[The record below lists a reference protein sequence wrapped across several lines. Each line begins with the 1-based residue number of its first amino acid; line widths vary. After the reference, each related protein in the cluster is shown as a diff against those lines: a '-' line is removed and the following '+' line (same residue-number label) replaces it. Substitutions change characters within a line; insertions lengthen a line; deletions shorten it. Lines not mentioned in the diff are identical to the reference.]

1 VSDDAG
7 LDRGAGEDPEPAPI
21 PGVPDEA
28 PIQRSSR
35 DQDVLRARLEQWLA
49 RRLPS
54 GAEPRITSL
63 SGTSANGMSSE
74 TLVFEASWAGEPGA
88 EPQARPLVARLA
100 PGEADVPVFSRY
112 DLDHQFDTIRQVA
125 ELTDVP
131 VPPPLWYE
139 ADETAVGAP
148 FFVMGRVDG
157 RVPPDVMP
165 YNFGDSW
172 LFDATPADQRH
183 LQDTTVGA
191 LARLHA
197 IDRPTER
204 FAYLDPPAAG
214 DSPLRR
220 RLGWAGDWYRWAAR
234 DHGPSP
240 LVERVLAWLDDHL
253 PAHES
258 DPVLCW
264 GDSRIGNV
272 IYDGFEPAAIL
283 DWEMATL
290 GPPELDVT
298 WLVYAHRLF
307 EDIAGGF
314 GLPGMPDFLRLDDV
328 ATTYEAA
335 SGRSLRDLGWYG
347 TFGALLFAVVFL
359 RIGARSVHFGEKAM
373 PDDVD
378 ELITNRDGLERML
391 AGGYWG

>member
-1 VSDDAG
+1 MARGDEGEDRVSDDAL
-7 LDRGAGEDPEPAPI
+7 LDQQ
-21 PGVPDEA
+21 VPVDEA

-35 DQDVLRARLEQWLA
+35 DQDVLRTRLERWLA
-49 RRLPS
+49 GRLPA
-54 GAEPRITSL
+54 GADPRITAIA
-63 SGTSANGMSSE
+63 GTSANGMSSE
-74 TLVFEASWAGEPGA
+74 TLVFEAEWSGGPEGER
-88 EPQARPLVARLA
+88 QARSLVARLA
-100 PGEADVPVFSRY
+100 PGAGDVPVFSRY

-125 ELTDVP
+125 DLTDVP

-139 ADETAVGAP
+139 PDAAAVGAP

-172 LFDATPADQRH
+172 LFDAAAADQRR
-183 LQDTTVGA
+183 LQDATVEA
-191 LARLHA
+191 IARLHA

-204 FAYLDPPAAG
+204 FAYLAPANVG
-214 DSPLRR
+214 DSPLRH
-220 RLGWAGDWYRWAAR
+220 RLDWAGAWYRWAAA
-234 DHGPSP
+234 DHDRSP
-240 LVERVLAWLDDHL
+240 LVERALAWLEDHL
-253 PAHES
+253 PSHEN

-298 WLVYAHRLF
+298 WLVYAHRMF

-314 GLPGMPDFLRLDDV
+314 GLPGMPDFLRLEDV
-328 ATTYEAA
+328 AATYEAA

-347 TFGALLFAVVFL
+347 TFGAVLFAIVFL
-359 RIGARSVHFGEKAM
+359 RIGARSVHFGEKDM

-391 AGGYWG
+391 AGDYWA